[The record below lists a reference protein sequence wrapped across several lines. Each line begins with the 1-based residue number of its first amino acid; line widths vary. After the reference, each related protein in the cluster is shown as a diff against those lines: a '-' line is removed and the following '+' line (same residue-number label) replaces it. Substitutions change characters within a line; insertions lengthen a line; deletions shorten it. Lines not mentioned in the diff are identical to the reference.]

1 MAAVPRGD
9 SVYRGAISLLATE
22 RLDASPP
29 RCCERI
35 PTRAA
40 NPEPGTTA
48 PGRDQVGTVGGVQRL
63 PRPRS
68 GSKWTEDDRVGQG
81 ARGRIILVHGLSLND
96 RTYPVILD
104 RQAMSVSRGCT
115 VGEKPPRIIRRIT
128 YSGQRCHLTRV
139 PAPHV
144 IRRMKAAPP
153 RQDVA
158 IIFRIEPADPSSPPK
173 IRMVRT
179 FGRSDLHTSMM
190 TS

>member
-1 MAAVPRGD
+1 M
-9 SVYRGAISLLATE
+9 
-22 RLDASPP
+22 
-29 RCCERI
+29 
-35 PTRAA
+35 
-40 NPEPGTTA
+40 
-48 PGRDQVGTVGGVQRL
+48 
-63 PRPRS
+63 
-68 GSKWTEDDRVGQG
+68 GQG

-173 IRMVRT
+173 IRTVRT
-179 FGRSDLHTSMM
+179 FGRGDLHDDLVSVDL
-190 TS
+190 SGLG